1 MKRENNKGVS
11 LIEILIAVVVFTIL
25 IIPIVNQLATS
36 IRIGQRADAQQAAT
50 DYAKSIAETMKQVD
64 ISTMYT
70 AAEVDALSTT
80 LGMDS
85 TLNTSYGFSSV
96 RGDGT
101 PGTSIPANSYLTT
114 MPVAGGTTAWPSV
127 TAMYQAVN
135 RYNALPEHASSQE
148 ALVREYTFTGS
159 AKVDY
164 RNYDVLI
171 RMDTTPYAVASL
183 NHTDYY
189 DPNAANLGNL
199 SSLDA
204 DLTAV
209 ITNVSNS
216 DVTATSSYYS
226 SIISA
231 LESSGDPSDAQIA
244 VQIKN
249 GTRAISERPSKRI
262 SITIDEINEAG
273 NPNKYQVTCEV
284 VYQNNGIVT
293 RYGVSP
299 EAATL
304 DYTPYQQ
311 QFVDIPDVYLMYNQ
325 FLYNKEYGD
334 DLITVTNNMSETAKI
349 YVIRTAETDS
359 KVSDVTSLGGS
370 LIPTETAYDR
380 DVQSGTN
387 FLYLTRF
394 MLINDLATHP
404 VEIYTN
410 IPMRADEGLATERPN
425 VVSSTDASGDKS
437 GKMTINVPT
446 STIPQVVKA
455 LEEDERYSEQG
466 RIYNIYI
473 ELTNKDTGVVTT
485 FDTSKGDY

>member
-64 ISTMYT
+64 ISTMYS
-70 AAEVDALSTT
+70 APDVAALSDT

-85 TLNTSYGFSSV
+85 VLTTSYGFSSV
-96 RGDGT
+96 RKDGT
-101 PGTSIPANSYLTT
+101 QGSSIPANSYLTT
-114 MPVAGGTTAWPSV
+114 MPVTGGSTAYPSV

-135 RYNALPEHASSQE
+135 RYNDINDDNPE
-148 ALVREYTFTGS
+148 ALVREYTFTGT

-164 RNYDVLI
+164 REYDVLI

-183 NHTDYY
+183 NQSGYY

-199 SSLDA
+199 SSLNA

-216 DVTATSSYYS
+216 DATATSSYFS

-249 GTRAISERPSKRI
+249 GTRAISERATKRI
-262 SITIDEINEAG
+262 NIIIDEINEAG
-273 NPNKYQVTCEV
+273 NPNKYQVSCEV
-284 VYQNNGIVT
+284 IYENNGIIS
-293 RYGVSP
+293 RYGVPSD
-299 EAATL
+299 AATIK
-304 DYTPYQQ
+304 YTPYQQ
-311 QFVDIPDVYLMYNQ
+311 QFKDVPDVYLMYNQ

-334 DLITVTNNMSETAKI
+334 DFITITNNMSETAKI

-359 KVSDVTSLGGS
+359 NVSDVASMGGN

-380 DVQSGTN
+380 DVRSGSN
-387 FLYLTRF
+387 FLYMTQF
-394 MLINDLATHP
+394 EIENSLATNP

-410 IPMRADEGLATERPN
+410 MPLVVDAGLVSERSN
-425 VVSSTDASGDKS
+425 VVSSTDSPGNRT
-437 GKMTINVPT
+437 GKMSINVPT
-446 STIPQVVKA
+446 GNISQVVKD
-455 LEEDERYSEQG
+455 LSEDERYSEQG

>member
-25 IIPIVNQLATS
+25 IIPIANQLFTS

-64 ISTMYT
+64 ISTMYST
-70 AAEVDALSTT
+70 ENIEALSDT

-85 TLNTSYGFSSV
+85 TLTSSYGFSSV

-101 PGTSIPANSYLTT
+101 AGTSIPANSYLTT
-114 MPVAGGTTAWPSV
+114 MPVTGGSVSWPSV
-127 TAMYQAVN
+127 TAMYQTLN
-135 RYNALPEHASSQE
+135 RDNAGREENLQE
-148 ALVREYTFTGS
+148 ALVREYTFTGT
-159 AKVDY
+159 ATVDY
-164 RNYDVLI
+164 RDYEVMI

-183 NHTDYY
+183 NHANYY
-189 DPNAANLGNL
+189 DPNAVNLGNL

-216 DVTATSSYYS
+216 DITATSSYYS
-226 SIISA
+226 SIISS

-262 SITIDEINEAG
+262 SITIDEINEVG

-293 RYGVSP
+293 RYGVP
-299 EAATL
+299 AEAATIR
-304 DYTPYQQ
+304 YTPYQQ
-311 QFVDIPDVYLMYNQ
+311 QFVDVPDVYLMYNQ

-334 DLITVTNNMSETAKI
+334 DLITVTNNMSDTAKV
-349 YVIRTAETDS
+349 YVIRTAETDIN
-359 KVSDVTSLGGS
+359 VSDVTPLGGS

-387 FLYLTRF
+387 FLYMTRF
-394 MLINDLATHP
+394 MLINDRATHP

-410 IPMRADEGLATERPN
+410 IPLIADEGLMSERSNIVSN
-425 VVSSTDASGDKS
+425 VDASGSRS
-437 GKMTINVPT
+437 GKMSINIPAAD
-446 STIPQVVKA
+446 IPQVIKA

-473 ELTNKDTGVVTT
+473 ELTNIETGVVTT